1 VRIAEFLRRAI
12 AIVDERAFDKRRLL
26 KVCPG
31 IAARQTPSQLHAR
44 TISVRR
50 YWVYQRP
57 LIRRIVWRLLNR
69 IFVWLRIRLRVF
81 VRFGG
86 FW

>member
-12 AIVDERAFDKRRLL
+12 AIVDERALDKSRLL

-31 IAARQTPSQLHAR
+31 IAARQTLLQLHAR
-44 TISVRR
+44 TISVRK
-50 YWVYQRP
+50 YWVYQGP
-57 LIRRIVWRLLNR
+57 SIRRIVWWLLNR
-69 IFVWLRIRLRVF
+69 IFVWLRIRLWVF
-81 VRFGG
+81 VRFGR